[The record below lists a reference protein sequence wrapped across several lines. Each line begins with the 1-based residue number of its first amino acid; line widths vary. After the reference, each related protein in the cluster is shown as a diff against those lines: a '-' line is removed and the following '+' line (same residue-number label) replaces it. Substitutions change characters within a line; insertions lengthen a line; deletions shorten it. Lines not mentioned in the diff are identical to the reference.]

1 MRSIDSIAEDYV
13 ERAAALDPAL
23 ATFAGI
29 AGHDGELPDLSAD
42 GFAERAGL
50 DRSTLAALGAAEAPG
65 LREQTARAAMQ
76 ERLAVAVERY
86 DAGDTTSDLNVID
99 SWVQYV
105 RELFDLMPAEGE
117 EAAATVAKRMAAVP
131 EAYRQF
137 SQTLLGAA
145 RNGRPPAR
153 LQVEEVAKQCAAW
166 ATPEDSFYGGLV
178 KRLTGVPGS
187 LRGELDAAAREATGA
202 TARLGEFLRRELLPL
217 AREKD
222 ACGPEVYARA
232 SRYFLGAAVDL
243 AEAYAWSW
251 EEIAR
256 LRAEQAR
263 VSSLIRPGAT
273 REEAIA
279 ILDKDPARRIEGRE
293 NFRAWMQELAE
304 RTISQL
310 HGRHFDI
317 PEPAQR
323 IEAMIAPVNDGGIY
337 YSEPSEDW
345 SRPGRMWWSVP
356 SGLDSFATWK
366 EVTTVYHEG
375 VPGHHLQISQSLTE
389 QENLNRWQRLM
400 SWVSGYGEGWATYA
414 ERLMGELGYLD
425 DDPGAY
431 LGMLDMQMMP
441 AANVALD
448 IGVHLEL
455 EIPKGTGW
463 REGERWNAGTAWEF
477 LRAHSSWDEKRL
489 RFELHR
495 YLGWPG
501 QVPSYKLGERVWL
514 QAREEAKA
522 RAGGAFSLKDFHS
535 KALSLGAMGLDPLR
549 EALARC

>member
-50 DRSTLAALGAAEAPG
+50 DRSTLAALDAAGAPG
-65 LREQTARAAMQ
+65 LREQTARAAMR
-76 ERLAVAVERY
+76 ERLALAVERY

-99 SWVQYV
+99 SWVQNV
-105 RELFDLMPAEGE
+105 REVFDLMPAEGE
-117 EAAATVAKRMAAVP
+117 EAAGAVAKRMAAVP

-178 KRLTGVPGS
+178 ERLTGVPDS
-187 LRGELDAAAREATGA
+187 LCGELDAAAREATAA

-232 SRYFLGAAVDL
+232 SRYFLGAPVDL

-273 REEAIA
+273 REEAVA
-279 ILDKDPARRIEGRE
+279 ILDKDPARRIEGQE

-310 HGRHFDI
+310 HGKHFDI

-389 QENLNRWQRLM
+389 QEKLNRWQRLM
-400 SWVSGYGEGWATYA
+400 CWVSGYGEGWATYA

-431 LGMLDMQMMP
+431 LGMLGMQMMP

-463 REGERWNAGTAWEF
+463 REGERWNAGIAWEF
-477 LRAHSSWDEKRL
+477 LRAHSSWDEQRL

-535 KALSLGAMGLDPLR
+535 KALSLGAMGLEPLR
-549 EALARC
+549 EALSRC

>member
-1 MRSIDSIAEDYV
+1 MRSIDGIAEDYV

-50 DRSTLAALGAAEAPG
+50 DRSTLAALDAAEPPG

-76 ERLAVAVERY
+76 ERLALAVERY

-105 RELFDLMPAEGE
+105 REVFDLMPAEGE

-131 EAYRQF
+131 DAYRQF

-178 KRLTGVPGS
+178 ERLTGVPDS
-187 LRGELDAAAREATGA
+187 LRGELDAAAREATAA
-202 TARLGEFLRRELLPL
+202 TARLGGFLRRELLPL

-273 REEAIA
+273 REEAVA

-310 HGRHFDI
+310 HGKHFDI
-317 PEPAQR
+317 PEPAQQ

-389 QENLNRWQRLM
+389 QENLNRWQRRM

-455 EIPKGTGW
+455 EIPRGTGW

-549 EALARC
+549 DALSRC

>member
-1 MRSIDSIAEDYV
+1 M
-13 ERAAALDPAL
+13 ERAVALDPAL

-50 DRSTLAALGAAEAPG
+50 DRSTLAALDAAEAPG

-76 ERLAVAVERY
+76 ERLALAVERY
-86 DAGDTTSDLNVID
+86 DAGDTTRDLNVID

-117 EAAATVAKRMAAVP
+117 EAAATVARRMAAVP

-178 KRLTGVPGS
+178 MRLTGVPDS
-187 LRGELDAAAREATGA
+187 LRGELDAAAREATAA

-273 REEAIA
+273 REEAVA

-310 HGRHFDI
+310 HRKHFDI

-389 QENLNRWQRLM
+389 QENLNRWQRRM

-477 LRAHSSWDEKRL
+477 LRAHSSWHEKRL

-549 EALARC
+549 EALTRC

>member
-1 MRSIDSIAEDYV
+1 
-13 ERAAALDPAL
+13 
-23 ATFAGI
+23 
-29 AGHDGELPDLSAD
+29 
-42 GFAERAGL
+42 
-50 DRSTLAALGAAEAPG
+50 
-65 LREQTARAAMQ
+65 MQ
-76 ERLAVAVERY
+76 ERLALAVERY
-86 DAGDTTSDLNVID
+86 DARDTTSDLNVID

-131 EAYRQF
+131 EAYCQF
-137 SQTLLGAA
+137 SQTMLGAA

-153 LQVEEVAKQCAAW
+153 LQVEEVARQCAAW

-178 KRLTGVPGS
+178 KRLTGVPDS
-187 LRGELDAAAREATGA
+187 LREELDAAAREATAA
-202 TARLGEFLRRELLPL
+202 TAGLGEFLRRELLPL

-310 HGRHFDI
+310 HGKYFNI

-323 IEAMIAPVNDGGIY
+323 IEAMIAPVDDGGIY
-337 YSEPSEDW
+337 YSGPSEDW

-389 QENLNRWQRLM
+389 QENLNRWRRRM

-514 QAREEAKA
+514 QAREEARA

-549 EALARC
+549 ETLSRC

>member
-1 MRSIDSIAEDYV
+1 MRSTDTIAEEYV

-23 ATFAGI
+23 ATVVGI
-29 AGHDGELPDLSAD
+29 AGHDHELPDLSAD
-42 GFAERAGL
+42 GFAERAEL
-50 DRSTLAALGAAEAPG
+50 DRSTLAALDAAEAPG
-65 LREQTARAAMQ
+65 LREQAARAAMQ
-76 ERLAVAVERY
+76 ERLAVAVIRY
-86 DAGDTTSDLNVID
+86 DAGDITSDLNVIA
-99 SWVQYV
+99 SRVQQV
-105 RELFDLMPAEGE
+105 REVFDLMPAEGE
-117 EAAATVAKRMAAVP
+117 EAAATVARRMAAVP
-131 EAYRQF
+131 EAYRQL

-153 LQVEEVAKQCAAW
+153 LQVEEVARQCAAW
-166 ATPEDSFYGGLV
+166 TAPEDSFYGGLAQ
-178 KRLTGVPGS
+178 RLTGVPDS
-187 LRGELDAAAREATGA
+187 LRGQLDAAASEATAA
-202 TARLGEFLRRELLPL
+202 TDRLGGFLRRQLLPL

-232 SRYFLGAAVDL
+232 SRHFLGATVDL

-256 LRAEQAR
+256 LRTEQAR

-273 REEAIA
+273 PGEAMA
-279 ILDKDPARRIEGRE
+279 ALDEDPARRIEGRE
-293 NFRAWMQELAE
+293 NIRAWVQELAE
-304 RTISQL
+304 RTITQL
-310 HGRHFDI
+310 DGKHFDI

-337 YSEPSEDW
+337 YSEPSEDF
-345 SRPGRMWWSVP
+345 SRPGRIWWSVP

-375 VPGHHLQISQSLTE
+375 VPGHHLQFSQSLTE
-389 QENLNRWQRLM
+389 RENLNRWQRLM
-400 SWVSGYGEGWATYA
+400 SWVEGYGEGWATYA

-425 DDPGAY
+425 DDHGAH
-431 LGMLDMQMMP
+431 LGMLDMQMM
-441 AANVALD
+441 AAATVALD

-463 REGERWNAGTAWEF
+463 REGERWNAGIAWEF
-477 LRAHSSWDEKRL
+477 LRAHSSWDDKRL
-489 RFELHR
+489 RFQLHR
-495 YLGWPG
+495 FLGWPG

-514 QAREEAKA
+514 QAREEATA

-535 KALSLGAMGLDPLR
+535 KALNLGAMGLDPLR
-549 EALARC
+549 AALSR